1 MSSAALSPAPAA
13 KPGTR
18 PGYRWL
24 MLAIC
29 WLAFILTSVDR
40 SVWGPAAPSVGEAL
54 GVPLAALGIFA
65 TAYYIGYVVTN
76 FLGGV
81 ASDWVGPRVVLTCS
95 IGVAGLCM
103 ILFGTVDSFALGLVL
118 QAVLGF
124 FAGADYSAGAKTLSS
139 WFTPRE
145 RNLAFGF
152 YVTATSLGT
161 VIANLVVPTL
171 IKNAGWRAS
180 YFLFGGICIAL
191 ALVCGLLIRT
201 GPVGETAPADG
212 RRRVPSLKT
221 LADRDLILLAIAGFG
236 SLWGTYGFVTWSNTL
251 MIKGVG
257 IDAVQAGLV
266 VALFAITAVIFK
278 PVIGYLAYRAGG
290 RKKLIIVV
298 ILALF
303 AIMLLIFGRLGSLT
317 AFVIAAPF
325 LGFAGYCYS
334 PLQNAMVQDL
344 AAPGTAGSAAGTVNA
359 VWQLGSVVVPTVVGL
374 VFAATDSVYSAF
386 VVLAIGPV
394 VGLLVTLLINE
405 KRYVEHPA

>member
-1 MSSAALSPAPAA
+1 MKEPMSPTVATASAPPV
-13 KPGTR
+13 TR
-18 PGYRWL
+18 PSYRWL
-24 MLAIC
+24 MLAVC

-40 SVWGPAAPSVGEAL
+40 SVWGPAAPAVGGAL

-65 TAYYIGYVVTN
+65 TTYYVGYVVTN

-81 ASDWVGPRVVLTCS
+81 ASDWVGPRVVLTTS

-103 ILFGTVDSFALGLVL
+103 IGFGTVNSFALGLVL
-118 QAVLGF
+118 QGVLGF
-124 FAGADYSAGAKTLSS
+124 FAGADYSAGAKTISS

-161 VIANLVVPTL
+161 VIANLVVPSL
-171 IKNAGWRAS
+171 IKDAGWRAS
-180 YFLFGGICIAL
+180 YFLFGGICVALAVVIAL
-191 ALVCGLLIRT
+191 VVRT
-201 GPVGETAPADG
+201 GPAEQNAA
-212 RRRVPSLKT
+212 RSMPSLRT

-257 IDAVQAGLV
+257 IDPVQAGLV
-266 VALFAITAVIFK
+266 VALFAITAVLLK
-278 PVIGYLAYRAGG
+278 PVIGFLSYRAGG

-303 AIMLLIFGRLGSLT
+303 AVMLLIFGRLHSLP

-325 LGFAGYCYS
+325 LGFAAYCYS

-344 AAPGTAGSAAGTVNA
+344 AAPGTAGSAAGSVNA
-359 VWQLGSVVVPTVVGL
+359 IWQLGSVTVPTVVGL
-374 VFAATDSVYSAF
+374 VFASTHSVYSAF
-386 VVLAIGPV
+386 IVLAIGPV

-405 KRYVEHPA
+405 KRYAA